1 MSNVE
6 RTGLVTGESS
16 VADVVTAGLLIVSVL
31 AFVASWATV
40 FQWLDEGGVYFGVEL
55 FHLLGGSLFVIA
67 AGLLVVG
74 LGSHFG
80 YVDGTPSEDA
90 GLTVGVVFGLLWA
103 VVGGLVAAQ
112 WGGNAPV
119 VWVSGALGLGLLGA
133 FCSLSPREDLGSTL
147 PIAVLLAMAGYAIVA
162 GHINVGWTWTP
173 GWTEAEFPGSE
184 LVPALVI
191 HGALLGIWSA
201 AKAKEGY
208 GAQGRQHGA
217 YWLIGMAVFAM
228 IGVLGLVIAF
238 ILVQGLDVLLTGASL
253 TGGQLTLFGVT
264 LPWLEVPFV
273 TNVPGG
279 LFVDVPGVMPAI
291 VGTLWLVLGA
301 VTFAVPLGVGA
312 AIFLTE
318 YAEQGRFTQLVEVA
332 TNGLWSTPSI
342 VFGLFGLA
350 FLVPRISGGNSIF
363 VGQLVLGFML
373 LPLVL
378 ITSRE
383 AIKAVPDEYRDASA
397 ALGVTKWET
406 IRSVV
411 VPAAMPGVITG
422 VILGVGR
429 IAGETAPLLLVFG
442 GSPFPSAGPQ
452 VLQGFRFSTQPP
464 FITNEA
470 LLSPA
475 SALPYQLYSSI
486 TAGVFDH
493 PAFSSTEYGW
503 GTALVL
509 LLVVMGLYA
518 IGVGSRIY
526 FRRKLHHE

>member
-6 RTGLVTGESS
+6 RTGLATDESS
-16 VADVVTAGLLIVSVL
+16 VGDLLPSALIAAASV
-31 AFVASWATV
+31 AFLASWATI
-40 FQWLDEGGVYFGVEL
+40 FQWLDETGTYLGVPL
-55 FHLLGGSLFVIA
+55 FHLLGGSLFVLA
-67 AGLLVVG
+67 AGLVILG

-80 YVDGTPSEDA
+80 YIDGTPSGNA
-90 GLTVGVVFGLLWA
+90 GMTVGVVFGLLWA

-119 VWVSGALGLGLLGA
+119 VWLGGAVVFGLLGA
-133 FCSLSPREDLGSTL
+133 GAALSPREDLGSTL
-147 PIAVLLAMAGYAIVA
+147 PIALLLAMVGYVVVA
-162 GHINVGWTWTP
+162 GHINAGWTWTP
-173 GWTEAEFPGSE
+173 GWTGAEFPGSE

-191 HGALLGIWSA
+191 HGSLLGIWSA
-201 AKAKEGY
+201 AKAKRGY
-208 GAQGRQHGA
+208 GAQGRQYGA
-217 YWLIGMAVFAM
+217 YWLIGVAVFSM
-228 IGVLGLVIAF
+228 LGVLGLLIAF
-238 ILVQGLDVLLTGASL
+238 IVVQGLDVMLTGASL
-253 TGGQLTLFGVT
+253 TGGSLHLFGVSI
-264 LPWLEVPFV
+264 PWLEVPFV

-279 LFVDVPGVMPAI
+279 LFVDIPGVMPA
-291 VGTLWLVLGA
+291 VLGTLWLVLGA
-301 VTFAVPLGVGA
+301 VSFAVPLGVGA

-318 YAEQGRFTQLVEVA
+318 YAEQGRFTQVVEVA

-411 VPAAMPGVITG
+411 VPAALPGVITG
-422 VILGVGR
+422 IILGVGR

-452 VLQGFRFSTQPP
+452 VLQSFRFSTTPP
-464 FITNEA
+464 FVTNDA

-509 LLVVMGLYA
+509 LLVVIGLYA
-518 IGVGSRIY
+518 VGVGSRIY
-526 FRRKLHHE
+526 FRRKLHNE